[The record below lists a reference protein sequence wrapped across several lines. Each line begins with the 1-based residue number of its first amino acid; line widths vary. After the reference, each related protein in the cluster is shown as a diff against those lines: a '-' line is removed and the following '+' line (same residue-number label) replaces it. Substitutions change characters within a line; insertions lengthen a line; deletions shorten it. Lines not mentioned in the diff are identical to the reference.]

1 MTTKRIG
8 IVGAGV
14 NGTSIA
20 TACAARGHEV
30 ELFDSGLAFAETSR
44 KSSRMLHGGIRYLEQ
59 GHFGLVREALLERDE
74 WQQLAPGV
82 TRVER
87 FFFPIYED
95 SPRGRLLLYSGA
107 TLYQWLAGRFSV
119 GKSRLHGIPEVIQA
133 FPGLNPNGLRGAV
146 SYCDVVM
153 NDECLAQKLVAEAK
167 YCGVSLHEHTPISRI
182 ETTGFLDINGTLQK
196 FDHVINA
203 GGPWASS
210 LLERSGISSA
220 FELEHVRG
228 SHLILKADLKHA
240 LVFQIAAD
248 QRIVFAI
255 PIGQGRTLFGTTEHA
270 HNLAEP
276 IVCSDQEIDYLLAIY
291 NQYMTH
297 QIDRTDIESTYSGV
311 RPIVRRRSESLSNM
325 SAASRDSEI
334 EIIDQL
340 INVFGGKWTSARR
353 LGSKVATLID

>member
-1 MTTKRIG
+1 MAKKRIG

-30 ELFDSGLAFAETSR
+30 ELFDSGSAFAETSR

-74 WQQLAPGV
+74 WQQLAPDA

-87 FFFPIYED
+87 FFFPIYKD
-95 SPRGRLLLYSGA
+95 SPRGRALLYSGA

-119 GKSRLHGIPEVIQA
+119 GTSRLHSIPEVTEA
-133 FPGLNPNGLRGAV
+133 FPGLNPNGLCGAV

-153 NDECLAQKLVAEAK
+153 NDEFLAQKLVNEATHQ
-167 YCGVSLHEHTPISRI
+167 GVTLREHTVISRI
-182 ETTGFLDINGTLQK
+182 QTTGVLDVNGTLRE
-196 FDHVINA
+196 FDRVINA
-203 GGPWASS
+203 AGPWAS
-210 LLERSGISSA
+210 LLLAQSNISSV

-228 SHLILKADLKHA
+228 SHLILKANLKHA

-270 HNLAEP
+270 HDLAEP

-291 NQYMTH
+291 NQYMTQ
-297 QIDRTDIESTYSGV
+297 QIDRSDIESTYSGV
-311 RPIVRRRSESLSNM
+311 RPIVRRRSESLSNL

-334 EIIDQL
+334 EVIDQL

-353 LGSKVATLID
+353 LGSDVASLID